1 MNRLVVALL
10 VVLACW
16 CIGLTWVTVKNPTE
30 ALSPELQAGTTPVI
44 AFVHGDSIQSQ
55 FEFIAAQEQKLFIA
69 LQEAQAEIESKSSPL
84 QTEAQELID
93 YANSAAANAEEIEM
107 VQSRLGEI
115 QTSLREMQQEGT
127 NRLADLEASLQAEVT
142 IMLTAEVKAFAVE
155 RNIDVV
161 LNWGQ
166 SGEGVLYGS
175 AGWDVTAPLLEFL
188 NSRLQLEVSDE
199 ASTSDTL

>member
-1 MNRLVVALL
+1 M
-10 VVLACW
+10 
-16 CIGLTWVTVKNPTE
+16 
-30 ALSPELQAGTTPVI
+30 
-44 AFVHGDSIQSQ
+44 
-55 FEFIAAQEQKLFIA
+55 QEV
-69 LQEAQAEIESKSSPL
+69 QAEIESKSSPL

-107 VQSRLGEI
+107 VQGRLGEI

-142 IMLTAEVKAFAVE
+142 IMLTSEVEAFAVE

-188 NSRLQLEVSDE
+188 NSRLQLEVSDD

>member
-1 MNRLVVALL
+1 MNRLVGALL
-10 VVLACW
+10 VVLAFW
-16 CIGLTWVTVKNPTE
+16 CIGLTWVMVKNPTE

-44 AFVHGDSIQSQ
+44 AFVRGDSIQTQ
-55 FEFIAAQEQKLFIA
+55 YEFIAAQEQKLFIA
-69 LQEAQAEIESKSSPL
+69 LQEVQAEIELKSSPL

-107 VQSRLGEI
+107 VQVRLGEI

-127 NRLADLEASLQAEVT
+127 NRLADMEASLQAEVT
-142 IMLTAEVKAFAVE
+142 IILTAEVEAFAVE

-188 NSRLQLEVSDE
+188 NSRLQLEVSDD

>member
-1 MNRLVVALL
+1 MNRLVGALL
-10 VVLACW
+10 VVLAFW
-16 CIGLTWVTVKNPTE
+16 CIGLTWVMVKNPTE
-30 ALSPELQAGTTPVI
+30 ALSPELQAGTSPVI

-55 FEFIAAQEQKLFIA
+55 YEFIAAQEQKLFIA
-69 LQEAQAEIESKSSPL
+69 VQEVQAEIESKSSPL

-107 VQSRLGEI
+107 VQGRLGEI

-127 NRLADLEASLQAEVT
+127 NRLADMEASLQAEVT
-142 IMLTAEVKAFAVE
+142 IMLTAEVEAFAVE

-188 NSRLQLEVSDE
+188 NSRLQLEVSDD
-199 ASTSDTL
+199 ASTSDTP

>member
-1 MNRLVVALL
+1 MNRLVGASL

-16 CIGLTWVTVKNPTE
+16 CIGLTWVLVKNPTE
-30 ALSPELQAGTTPVI
+30 ALSPELQSGTTPVI

-55 FEFIAAQEQKLFIA
+55 YEFIAAQEQKLFIA
-69 LQEAQAEIESKSSPL
+69 LQEVQAGIELKSVPL
-84 QTEAQELID
+84 QKEGQELID

-107 VQSRLGEI
+107 VQGRLGEI
-115 QTSLREMQQEGT
+115 QTSLRQMQQDGT
-127 NRLADLEASLQAEVT
+127 NRLADMEASLQAEVT
-142 IMLTAEVKAFAVE
+142 VILTAEVEAFAVE

-175 AGWDVTAPLLEFL
+175 TGWDVTAPLLDFL
-188 NSRLQLEVSDE
+188 NSRLQLEVSDD
-199 ASTSDTL
+199 ASTSDTP

>member
-1 MNRLVVALL
+1 MNRLVGALL

-30 ALSPELQAGTTPVI
+30 ALSLELQAGTTPVI

-55 FEFIAAQEQKLFIA
+55 YEFIAAQEQKLFIA
-69 LQEAQAEIESKSSPL
+69 LQEVQAEIESKSSPL

-107 VQSRLGEI
+107 VQGRLGEI

-127 NRLADLEASLQAEVT
+127 NRLADMEASLQAEVT
-142 IMLTAEVKAFAVE
+142 VMLTSEVEAFAVE

-188 NSRLQLEVSDE
+188 NGRLQLEVSDD
-199 ASTSDTL
+199 ASNSDTP

>member
-1 MNRLVVALL
+1 MNRLVGALL

-16 CIGLTWVTVKNPTE
+16 CIGLTVVIVKNPTE
-30 ALSPELQAGTTPVI
+30 ALSPELQTGTTPVI
-44 AFVHGDSIQSQ
+44 AFVHGDSIQSHYD
-55 FEFIAAQEQKLFIA
+55 FIAAQEQKLFIS
-69 LQEAQAEIESKSSPL
+69 LQEVQADIELKSGPL
-84 QTEAQELID
+84 QKEAQELID

-107 VQSRLGEI
+107 VQGRLGEI
-115 QTSLREMQQEGT
+115 QASLREMQQDGT
-127 NRLADLEASLQAEVT
+127 NRLADMEASLQAEVT
-142 IMLTAEVKAFAVE
+142 VMLTAEVEAFAVE

-175 AGWDVTAPLLEFL
+175 TGWDVTAPLLDFL
-188 NSRLQLEVSDE
+188 NSRLQLEVSDD

>member
-1 MNRLVVALL
+1 MNRLVGALL

-16 CIGLTWVTVKNPTE
+16 CIGLTWVTVKNLTE

-55 FEFIAAQEQKLFIA
+55 YEFIAAQEQKLFIA
-69 LQEAQAEIESKSSPL
+69 LQEVQADIESKSSPL

-107 VQSRLGEI
+107 VQGRLGEI

-127 NRLADLEASLQAEVT
+127 NRLADMEASLQAEVT
-142 IMLTAEVKAFAVE
+142 IMLTAEVEAFAVE

-188 NSRLQLEVSDE
+188 NSRLQLEVSDD
-199 ASTSDTL
+199 ASTSDTP